1 MRRLRSR
8 RKVNTATPL
17 IVANISIDTMIMPAS
32 APVDSVID
40 FEDVESVLDGDCAAR
55 VAVGRAVV
63 VAVAA
68 LINVGLDTGSGAT
81 LAVHDNADPAAL

>member
-40 FEDVESVLDGDCAAR
+40 LEDVASVLEGDCAAR
-55 VAVGRAVV
+55 VAVGCAAV
-63 VAVAA
+63 VAVVA
-68 LINVGLDTGSGAT
+68 LVDVGLGTGSGAT
-81 LAVHDNADPAAL
+81 LAVHDNAGPAAL

>member
-17 IVANISIDTMIMPAS
+17 MVANISIDTTIMPAS

-40 FEDVESVLDGDCAAR
+40 FEDVESVLGGDCAAR
-55 VAVGRAVV
+55 VAVGCAIV
-63 VAVAA
+63 VAMAA
-68 LINVGLDTGSGAT
+68 LVNVGPDPGSGAT
-81 LAVHDNADPAAL
+81 LVVHVNADPAAL